1 MSETKK
7 KLVTIGGGSG
17 QYVLLS
23 GIRDVASFD
32 ITAVVSMA
40 DSGGSTG
47 RLRDKYGVLPPGD
60 ILKCIL
66 ALSPY
71 RDSAREILQKRFEK
85 NQKLAKHS
93 LGNMLLTML
102 SRYVDDF
109 AEGVEALG
117 DVLEIQ
123 GEVLPVTTDKATLVA
138 ELTDGSW
145 LFGESAIDVPRGGQ
159 KEKIKRTLLVPHHS
173 DSIKVYPE
181 VLEKIKRADYII
193 FGPGDLYTSIIPNLL
208 VEGVKEEISRSDAE
222 LIYIANIMTKFGETE
237 GFGAQD
243 LIETLED
250 HLPRRFDKVILNNSS
265 PGEDILQKYK
275 EQKSSFIEPPH
286 AGLGEREVI
295 VDDILSVLGG
305 VVRHDPQKLASL
317 LKKVL

>member
-102 SRYVDDF
+102 SGYVDDF

-117 DVLEIQ
+117 DVLEIK
-123 GEVLPVTTDKATLVA
+123 GRVLPVTTDKATLVA

-181 VLEKIKRADYII
+181 VLEKIKKADHII

-208 VEGVKEEISRSDAE
+208 VEGIKEEISRSDAE

-243 LIETLED
+243 LIERLED
-250 HLPRRFDKVILNNSS
+250 HLPRRFDKVIFNNSS
-265 PGEDILQKYK
+265 PNEDILQKYK
-275 EQKSSFIEPPH
+275 EQKSSFIEPPQ
-286 AGLGEREVI
+286 AGLKERELI
-295 VDDILSVLGG
+295 IDDILSVLGG
-305 VVRHDPQKLASL
+305 VVRHDSQKLASL
-317 LKKVL
+317 LKKAL